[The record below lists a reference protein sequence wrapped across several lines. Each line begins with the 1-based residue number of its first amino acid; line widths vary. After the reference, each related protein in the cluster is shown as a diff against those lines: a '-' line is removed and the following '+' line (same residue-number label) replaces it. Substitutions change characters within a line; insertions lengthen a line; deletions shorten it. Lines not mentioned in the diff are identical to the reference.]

1 MKPHYLIT
9 TLGICSLLVSC
20 EKKDD
25 SAPNEL
31 DLIFT
36 TDVHGE
42 FLTDDFMRQRTD
54 SACMANIYTYV
65 EQTRDY
71 NPNGTMLFDG
81 GDLTEGTPAMYYY
94 NFEANQEPHLASQI
108 VNFMQYDA
116 LCVGNHDIE
125 SGANIYQDH
134 LMREFKMPWMAANVV
149 DRQTGE
155 PFFKPYTVIER
166 KGYRIAIIGL
176 LSTENNKWMPRTTST
191 NLRFDSMIETAK
203 KWVPIIE
210 EREKPDLLI
219 GLFHAGH
226 EESVYE
232 DEQGNKVPDGA
243 LLVAKEVRGFDIVL
257 LAHDHQQE
265 NMIMVNNYGDSI
277 CVTQPSAHA
286 DEFATVKIMMGEDQ
300 KANHHR
306 QASCH
311 ASLHQTK
318 SLPFSPAYLKR
329 IEGIKERVDQFLDR
343 PVGNVH
349 EKLDA
354 AAGLVGP
361 SNLINLIHEV
371 QFFITEADVSF
382 VSCLS
387 NFSDIQAGALTMR
400 QLFAMYKYENQVF
413 KMWMTGQEIDDF
425 LEYGV
430 GRQFNQM
437 TSDKDHLLAFKYG
450 PDGEILM
457 GRFGP
462 ELVTPQYNYTQAAG
476 IYYIV
481 DVTKPIGDRVS
492 ITSMA
497 NGQPFD
503 PEKKYFV
510 ALSSHQAS
518 GGGGFLPYGL
528 GWSNEDCISHTVT
541 ESVKDMRSYISE
553 FVYRTDLAKKR
564 SAIGTWRVMPYE
576 WWQKASRR
584 DVDLLM
590 PYLVR

>member
-1 MKPHYLIT
+1 MYKS
-9 TLGICSLLVSC
+9 SLLLFVSFCFLFLSC
-20 EKKDD
+20 ETKDLSD
-25 SAPNEL
+25 PNEL

-36 TDVHGE
+36 TDVHGK
-42 FLTDDFMRQRTD
+42 FLPYDFIRQRTD
-54 SACMANIYTYV
+54 SMGFANIYSFV
-65 EQTRDY
+65 EQTREQ
-71 NPNGTMLFDG
+71 NPKGTLLIDG
-81 GDLTEGTPAMYYY
+81 GDISEGTPAMYYC
-94 NFEANQEPHLASQI
+94 NFEAKNEIHLASRM
-108 VNFMQYDA
+108 VNFMRYDA
-116 LCVGNHDIE
+116 LCVGNHDLE
-125 SGANIYQDH
+125 SGESVYNDH
-134 LMREFKMPWMAANVV
+134 LKKEFKMPWLAANAI
-149 DRQTGE
+149 DAKTDE
-155 PFFKPYTVIER
+155 PFFQPYCVLDR
-166 KGYRIAIIGL
+166 KGFRIAVLGL
-176 LSTENNKWMPRTTST
+176 ITPETQNWMPRSVNSKIRFTSM
-191 NLRFDSMIETAK
+191 LEAAK
-203 KWVPIIE
+203 KWIPIIE
-210 EREKPDLLI
+210 EREKPDMII

-226 EESVYE
+226 EVV
-232 DEQGNKVPDGA
+232 DCIDAAGNPIKDGA
-243 LLVAKEVRGFDIVL
+243 MLVAQQVRGFDIAL
-257 LAHDHQQE
+257 IAHDHQKE
-265 NMIMVNNYGDSI
+265 DMTLVNDFGDSI
-277 CVTQPSAHA
+277 CVAEPLAHA
-286 DEFATVKIMMGEDQ
+286 EEFVSIKIRMEEGR
-300 KANHHR
+300 KANNHR
-306 QASCH
+306 RATFT
-311 ASLHQTK
+311 TK
-318 SLPFSPAYLKR
+318 VHTTTSYPISNAYLAQVA
-329 IEGIKERVDQFLDR
+329 GLKERVDQFLDR

-387 NFSDIQAGALTMR
+387 NFSDIQPGALSMR
-400 QLFAMYKYENQVF
+400 QLFSIYKYENQVY
-413 KMWMTGQEIDDF
+413 KMWMYGHEIDRF

-437 TSDKDHLLAFKYG
+437 TSDKDHLLAFKYS
-450 PDGEILM
+450 PEGEILM

-476 IYYIV
+476 IFYMV
-481 DVTKPIGDRVS
+481 DVTKPIGERVT

-528 GWSNEDCISHTVT
+528 GWSNEECSARTVT

-553 FVYRTDLAKKR
+553 FVYSKDMGKKNI
-564 SAIGTWRVMPYE
+564 ALGTWRVLPYE

-584 DVDLLM
+584 DVDYLM